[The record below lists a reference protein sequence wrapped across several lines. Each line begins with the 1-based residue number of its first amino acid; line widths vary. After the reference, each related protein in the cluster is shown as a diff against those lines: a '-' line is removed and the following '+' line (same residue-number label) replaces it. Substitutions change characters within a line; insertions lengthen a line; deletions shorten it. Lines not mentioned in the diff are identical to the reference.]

1 MNLRREGGTP
11 PYIFCLLG
19 NVGRHTLMP
28 ARAATRKYFRI
39 PSVQTRPN
47 VL

>member
-1 MNLRREGGTP
+1 MNLRRDGGTP
-11 PYIFCLLG
+11 PYIFYLLE
-19 NVGRHTLMP
+19 NVGRQALMP
-28 ARAATRKYFRI
+28 PRAATRKYFRI

>member
-1 MNLRREGGTP
+1 MNLRRDGGTP

-19 NVGRHTLMP
+19 NVGRHALMP